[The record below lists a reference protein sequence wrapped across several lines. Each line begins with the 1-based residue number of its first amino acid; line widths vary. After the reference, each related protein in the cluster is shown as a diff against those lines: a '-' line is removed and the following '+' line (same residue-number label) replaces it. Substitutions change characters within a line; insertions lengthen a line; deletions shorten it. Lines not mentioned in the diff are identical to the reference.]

1 MTPGVPGWDP
11 RPLSSKQHMCRPS
24 PGFSCFDTNNS
35 RSSPSGEGPHHAVSI
50 FFFFSDLTGCLF
62 PFPWPQGGTVKC
74 GGETPRHT
82 LPFQVLTPTPQGQK
96 PDKNI
101 FLKNKKDN
109 TIYFRSFSFSY
120 ELSSAL
126 PYRNLNRN
134 RVVF

>member
-11 RPLSSKQHMCRPS
+11 RPLSLKQHMCCPS
-24 PGFSCFDTNNS
+24 PDFGCFDTNDS
-35 RSSPSGEGPHHAVSI
+35 RSSPSGKGPHRAVSI
-50 FFFFSDLTGCLF
+50 FFLFSDLTGCLF
-62 PFPWPQGGTVKC
+62 PFPWPQGSTVKC
-74 GGETPRHT
+74 GGEEPRHT
-82 LPFQVLTPTPQGQK
+82 LPLRVLTPTPQGQK

-126 PYRNLNRN
+126 PYRKLNRN
-134 RVVF
+134 RAVF